1 MMQIRKILEQHFGHP
16 WIYCSAGKTPVWVD
30 HVYGRLLQED
40 TLSNFKRY
48 RFEKHKI
55 TGLVNPENPNE
66 GYLVIAKLGLIY
78 SVSNSNSVR
87 YVHEGEVCRLMGP
100 HARVIRT
107 YYESR
112 NLYNF
117 VQR

>member
-1 MMQIRKILEQHFGHP
+1 MAEFVPKICVLGLGYVGLP
-16 WIYCSAGKTPVWVD
+16 LAV
-30 HVYGRLLQED
+30 
-40 TLSNFKRY
+40 TLAR
-48 RFEKHKI
+48 KHKI

-66 GYLVIAKLGLIY
+66 GYIVVAKLGLIY
-78 SVSNSNSVR
+78 QVSKSDNVR